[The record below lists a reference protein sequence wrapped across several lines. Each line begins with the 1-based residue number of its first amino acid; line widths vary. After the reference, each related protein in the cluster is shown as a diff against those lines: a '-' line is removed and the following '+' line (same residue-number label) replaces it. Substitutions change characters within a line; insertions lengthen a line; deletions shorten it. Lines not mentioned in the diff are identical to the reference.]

1 MKNIGKAVLLSAV
14 CFGIMLATPTQ
25 AQAEVTYVDYKID
38 GIGLVSSSN
47 YMIKAQASGVLIRE
61 AANGTAGPIATAA
74 KGLIYPVLEVDSQ
87 GFAKIE
93 VNGRYGYI
101 DTKDS
106 VILYESV
113 ESDVDEEMQV
123 RQNIV
128 SLALSHVGG
137 RYVWGGG
144 NPKTGFDCSGFTR
157 YAIGT
162 NTGKWLSHSSK
173 AQANEGRQV
182 SESELKPGD
191 LVFYAGSSGIDHV
204 ALYIGNGKVV
214 HASSESTGIR
224 VSNYTYRKPVR
235 FVSAF

>member
-1 MKNIGKAVLLSAV
+1 MKSIGKAILLSAV
-14 CFGIMLATPTQ
+14 CFGIIVATPTQ
-25 AQAEVTYVDYKID
+25 AKANVDYTNYKID

-47 YMIKAQASGVLIRE
+47 YMIKSQASGVLIRE
-61 AANGTAGPIATAA
+61 SASSAANPIATAS
-74 KGLIYPVLEVDSQ
+74 KGLIYPVLEVDEN

-101 DTKDS
+101 DTDDS

-144 NPKTGFDCSGFTR
+144 NPNTGFDCSGFTR

-162 NTGKWLSHSSK
+162 STGRWLSHSSRS
-173 AQANEGRQV
+173 QANEGRQV

-191 LVFYAGSSGIDHV
+191 LIFYGGAAGIDHV

-224 VSNYTYRKPVR
+224 ISNYSYRKPVR
-235 FVSAF
+235 FVSVF